1 MVSSGFYPLLISEPQ
16 DRTGPVV
23 SLFMSTVQTPIA
35 SHFLSAAESVLDR
48 TALSV
53 KEVPSTIPVS
63 VYATA
68 YQPAWDM
75 GNPQSDKCS
84 SGGPDS

>member
-1 MVSSGFYPLLISEPQ
+1 MISEPQ
-16 DRTGPVV
+16 DLSGPAVF
-23 SLFMSTVQTPIA
+23 LFMSTVQTPMDFQ
-35 SHFLSAAESVLDR
+35 FLSPTESAWDG

-68 YQPAWDM
+68 YQPARDV